1 MSISK
6 EMIKEDKIHVV
17 KALEY
22 YLDATSTE
30 IKQFVKLIEDE
41 DPENWT
47 CGFEDELLPLFEQM
61 RKDNKKFKL

>member
-6 EMIKEDKIHVV
+6 EMIQEDKIHVI

-22 YLDATSTE
+22 YLDATNSE

-47 CGFEDELLPLFEQM
+47 CGFEDELIPLFEEM
-61 RKDNKKFKL
+61 REKNKKFTL